1 MTPTEVLQR
10 ALAEVYSGADRLDA
24 EAVMDHLTDLGAEV
38 RWVPPAQ
45 EPLPLASTR
54 RMPKKANP

>member
-1 MTPTEVLQR
+1 MSRTEAMQR

-24 EAVMDHLTDLGAEV
+24 EAVLDQLSDLEWDV
-38 RWVPPAQ
+38 VLRPPAQ